1 MTLSMPPTSGSTKAY
16 FDFASPFALQ
26 GLNHEGA
33 TCFRAPGA
41 LLTENDRYLFN
52 EGTHER
58 LYECLGAHLTIKDGV
73 KGVHLAVWAP
83 SAKAVSVMSDL
94 NGWSKTTDAL
104 HPSES
109 GIWSGFVPHMQAGDC
124 YKFAIQAQS
133 GEWLEKADP
142 LAFHAE
148 LRPKTASRVYDHSQY
163 RWSDGDWMAT
173 RGSKHRPESPI
184 SVYEVQLGSWKRKD
198 GNEWLTYRELA
209 KELPAYVKDMGFTH
223 VELMPVMEHPFDGS
237 WGYQVTGYFAPTS
250 RYGTPDDFKFLVD
263 TLHQNGIGVLLDWVP
278 AHFPCD
284 GHGLGRFDG
293 TALYEHADPREGFHP
308 DWNTFIFNY
317 GRHEVASFLL
327 SNALFWMEVFHID
340 GLRVD
345 AVASMLYRDYSRE
358 NGEWVPNKDGGR
370 ENWEAIGFLKRLNER
385 IYANYPDIWMV
396 AEESTAWGG
405 VSRPTSGGGLGFGAK
420 WDMGWMHDTLQY
432 FHQDPIHRQ
441 YHYNT
446 LTFRMVYAFTEN
458 YVLPLSHD
466 EVVHGKGAL
475 LATMP
480 GDDWQKF
487 ANLRLL
493 YSSMMAMP
501 GKKLLFMGNELA
513 PWDEWNPNYSL
524 PWHLAGFER
533 HQGIQTLVKDANHFY
548 AAQSALHQSDWKHEG
563 FQWVELNDS
572 ANSVI
577 AYLRKDDA
585 GQPLLVVANYTPVVR
600 ENYRVGVPA
609 EYRQWQ
615 EVFNSDATVYGGS
628 GVSNGTHA
636 IAYDLVGAQG
646 FEQSLGLTLPPLAL
660 IVLKP
665 Q

>member
-1 MTLSMPPTSGSTKAY
+1 M
-16 FDFASPFALQ
+16 
-26 GLNHEGA
+26 
-33 TCFRAPGA
+33 A
-41 LLTENDRYLFN
+41 LLTSWFSGVSSSPSLRVPQPRASHFRASAPLITQNDRYLFN

-58 LYECLGAHLTIKDGV
+58 LYECLGAHLTEQSGIQGT
-73 KGVHLAVWAP
+73 HFAVWAP
-83 SAKAVSVMSDL
+83 SAQAVSVMSDL
-94 NGWSKTTDAL
+94 NGWSKTLDPLT
-104 HPSES
+104 PSES
-109 GIWSGFVPHMQAGDC
+109 GIWSGFIPHIKAGDC
-124 YKFAIQAQS
+124 YKFAIHS
-133 GEWLEKADP
+133 PTGEWLEKADP
-142 LAFHAE
+142 MAFHAE

-163 RWSDGDWMAT
+163 QWRDADWMAT
-173 RGSKHRPESPI
+173 RGERHRPESPI
-184 SVYEVQLGSWKRKD
+184 SIYEVHLASWRRKN
-198 GNEWLTYRELA
+198 GHEWLTYRELA
-209 KELPAYVKDMGFTH
+209 HELADYVKTMGFTH

-237 WGYQVTGYFAPTS
+237 WGYQITGYFAPTS
-250 RYGTPDDFKFLVD
+250 RFGTPDDFKLLID

-284 GHGLGRFDG
+284 AHGLGRFDG

-308 DWNTFIFNY
+308 DWNTYIFNY
-317 GRHEVASFLL
+317 GRHEVASFLM

-405 VSRPTSGGGLGFGAK
+405 VSRPTHSGGLGFGAK
-420 WDMGWMHDTLQY
+420 WDMGWMHDTLEY
-432 FHQDPIHRQ
+432 FHEDPIHRQ
-441 YHYNT
+441 YHHNT

-480 GDDWQKF
+480 GDDWQQF

-513 PWDEWNPNYSL
+513 PWDEWNAHQSL
-524 PWHLAGFER
+524 PWHLGHYDR
-533 HQGIQTLVKDANHFY
+533 HRGIQQLVADCNRFY
-548 AAQSALHQSDWKHEG
+548 TTQPALHQTDWQANG
-563 FQWVELNDS
+563 FTWLELNDA
-572 ANSVI
+572 ANSII
-577 AYLRKDDA
+577 AYIRWDA
-585 GQPLLVVANYTPVVR
+585 SHQNPAVVVANHTPVVR
-600 ENYRVGVPA
+600 HHYRVGLPTTPSSLWH
-609 EYRQWQ
+609 EP
-615 EVFNSDATVYGGS
+615 FNSDAPAYGGS
-628 GVSNGTHA
+628 GVSNPGQLNA
-636 IAYDLVGAQG
+636 EDIAWQG
-646 FEQSLGLTLPPLAL
+646 QPHSVSITLPPLGL
-660 IVLKP
+660 IVLQPHHRLK
-665 Q
+665 